1 MVPAHFVLLEKLPLT
16 PNGKIDRKTLPKP
29 QEGDLFQEAYAAPC
43 NEKEKRLA
51 TVWSA
56 LLGVERIGLEDN
68 FFSLGGDSIISIQM
82 VSRAARE
89 GLMLSVKQVF
99 EHRTLGA
106 LARAAG
112 EAGGVVEQ
120 ELLRVPTF
128 GEVAGVIEARER
140 VDQGSFSAPFSL
152 LTEEERSR
160 FGEGVEDAYPLAVLQ
175 AGMVFHSQLDETG
188 TPLS

>member
-1 MVPAHFVLLEKLPLT
+1 
-16 PNGKIDRKTLPKP
+16 
-29 QEGDLFQEAYAAPC
+29 
-43 NEKEKRLA
+43 
-51 TVWSA
+51 
-56 LLGVERIGLEDN
+56 
-68 FFSLGGDSIISIQM
+68 
-82 VSRAARE
+82 
-89 GLMLSVKQVF
+89 MLSVKQVF

-112 EAGGVVEQ
+112 EADGVVEQ

-140 VDQGSFSAPFSL
+140 VDQGSLSAPFSL

-188 TPLS
+188 TLYHDVFGIHLKAPWNRSYFERALERVIAENATLRTGFLLDGERALQFVRTHIEAPFYYNDLRGISPEGAGVPARRLVRGGEAQRLLLA